1 MVGWRGEIATRV
13 RGECRPDEPLAP
25 RTSIK
30 VGGPADLLV
39 RPVDPPDLAALL
51 RAVRELGLPLAILG
65 GGANTLVADAGVR
78 GVVVRL
84 PTDFGEERCT
94 GEALLLSGGAPVA
107 RLAARGHALG
117 LVGAEFSAGIPGTLG
132 GATAMNAGTRL
143 GEMKQVLSR
152 VELATA
158 DGDGFVEAA
167 ALRLAYRHC
176 ELPRGAVVTRVECR
190 LRPGDVAASRA
201 VMEAD
206 VAHRRATQP
215 LTQPSFG
222 STFWNP
228 PGRFAGQL
236 IEAAGL
242 KGHRE
247 GGAMFSSLH
256 ANFIVN
262 LGTATARDVLAL
274 VGLARARVEERFGV
288 RLETEV
294 RPLGQFEPGQFEPG
308 QVRPLGQIEPG
319 QVRPLGQ
326 IEPGKV

>member
-1 MVGWRGEIATRV
+1 MSGWRGEIARRV
-13 RGECRPDEPLAP
+13 RGECRDDEPLAP
-25 RTSIK
+25 RTSIR
-30 VGGPADLLV
+30 VGGAADLLV
-39 RPVDPPDLAALL
+39 RPADPADLAVLL
-51 RAVRELGLPLAILG
+51 GAVRELGLPLAVLG

-84 PTDFGEERCT
+84 PTDFGEERCE
-94 GEALLLSGGAPVA
+94 GETLLLSAGAPIA
-107 RLAARGHALG
+107 RLALRGHALG

-158 DGDGFVEAA
+158 DGAGFVEAA

-176 ELPRGAVVTRVECR
+176 ELPAGALVTRVECR
-190 LRPGDVAASRA
+190 LRPGGVAASRA
-201 VMEAD
+201 AMEAD
-206 VAHRRATQP
+206 VAHRRRTQP

-236 IEAAGL
+236 LEAVGL
-242 KGHRE
+242 KGYRE
-247 GGAMFSSLH
+247 GGAIFSDLH

-262 LGTATARDVLAL
+262 LGQATARDVLAL
-274 VGLARARVEERFGV
+274 VRVGRARVAERFGIQ
-288 RLETEV
+288 LETEV
-294 RPLGQFEPGQFEPG
+294 RLLGTFSPDE
-308 QVRPLGQIEPG
+308 V
-319 QVRPLGQ
+319 
-326 IEPGKV
+326 

>member
-1 MVGWRGEIATRV
+1 MDGWRGELARRV

-39 RPVDPPDLAALL
+39 RPADPADLAVLL
-51 RAVRELGLPLAILG
+51 AAVGSLGVPLSVLG

-84 PTDFGEERCT
+84 PADFGEERAD
-94 GEALLLSGGAPVA
+94 GNRLLLSAGAPIG

-143 GEMKQVLSR
+143 GEMKQLLTR

-158 DGDGFVEAA
+158 DGLGLVPAA
-167 ALRLAYRHC
+167 ALQLAYRHSQ
-176 ELPRGAVVTRVECR
+176 LPPGSVVTRVELE
-190 LRPGDVAASRA
+190 LRPGDVAASQA
-201 VMEAD
+201 AMEAD
-206 VAHRRATQP
+206 LAHRRRTQP
-215 LTQPSFG
+215 LHQPSFG

-236 IEAAGL
+236 VEAVGL
-242 KGHRE
+242 KGYRL
-247 GGAMFSSLH
+247 GGAAFSERH

-262 LGTATARDVLAL
+262 LGAATASQVLAL
-274 VGLARARVEERFGV
+274 VRLAQARVEERFGV

-294 RPLGQFEPGQFEPG
+294 KLLGQFQPGE
-308 QVRPLGQIEPG
+308 V
-319 QVRPLGQ
+319 
-326 IEPGKV
+326 

>member
-1 MVGWRGEIATRV
+1 VTDWRAEIARRV

-30 VGGPADLLV
+30 VGGPAELLV
-39 RPVDPPDLAALL
+39 RPADPADLVALLAA
-51 RAVRELGLPLAILG
+51 VRHLGVPLSVLG
-65 GGANTLVADAGVR
+65 GGANTLVADAGVH

-84 PTDFGEERCT
+84 PTDLGEERAE
-94 GEALLLSGGAPVA
+94 GDRLLLSAGAPIG

-132 GATAMNAGTRL
+132 GATAMNAGTRT
-143 GEMKQVLSR
+143 GEMKQLLTR

-158 DGDGFVEAA
+158 DGLGFLPAE
-167 ALRLAYRHC
+167 ALRLAYRHS
-176 ELPRGAVVTRVECR
+176 ELPAGSVLTRVDLR

-201 VMEAD
+201 LMEAD
-206 VAHRRATQP
+206 VAHRRSTQP
-215 LTQPSFG
+215 LHQPSFG

-236 IEAAGL
+236 IEAVGL
-242 KGHRE
+242 KGHRV
-247 GGAMFSSLH
+247 GGAEFSTRH

-262 LGTATARDVLAL
+262 LGEATARDVLAL

-294 RPLGQFEPGQFEPG
+294 RLLGQFEVSEA
-308 QVRPLGQIEPG
+308 
-319 QVRPLGQ
+319 
-326 IEPGKV
+326 

>member
-1 MVGWRGEIATRV
+1 VSWRAEIARRV

-25 RTSIK
+25 RTSIR

-39 RPVDPPDLAALL
+39 RPADPADLATLL
-51 RAVRELGLPLAILG
+51 AAAAELGVPLAVLG

-84 PTDFGEERCT
+84 PGDFGEERDD
-94 GEALLLSGGAPVA
+94 GDRLLLSAGAPIG

-143 GEMKQVLSR
+143 GEMKQLLTR

-158 DGDGFVEAA
+158 DGLGFLPAA

-176 ELPRGAVVTRVECR
+176 ELPAGAVVTRVE
-190 LRPGDVAASRA
+190 LQLHAGDVAASRA
-201 VMEAD
+201 AMEAD
-206 VAHRRATQP
+206 LAQRRRTQP
-215 LTQPSFG
+215 LHQPSFG

-236 IEAAGL
+236 IEAVGL
-242 KGHRE
+242 KGHRL
-247 GGAMFSSLH
+247 GGAMFSEIH

-262 LGTATARDVLAL
+262 LGAATARDVLGL
-274 VGLARARVEERFGV
+274 VRLARARVEERFGV

-294 RPLGQFEPGQFEPG
+294 RRLGQFQADEVDE
-308 QVRPLGQIEPG
+308 V
-319 QVRPLGQ
+319 
-326 IEPGKV
+326 

>member
-1 MVGWRGEIATRV
+1 VTGWRGEIARRV
-13 RGECRPDEPLAP
+13 RGECRADEPLAP
-25 RTSIK
+25 RTSIR

-39 RPVDPPDLAALL
+39 RPADPADLAALL
-51 RAVRELGLPLAILG
+51 AAVRELGLPLSVLG

-84 PTDFGEERCT
+84 PADFGEERAE
-94 GEALLLSGGAPVA
+94 GETLLLSAGAPIG

-143 GEMKQVLSR
+143 GEMRQLLTR

-158 DGDGFVEAA
+158 EGLGFVPAA
-167 ALRLAYRHC
+167 ALQLAYRHSL
-176 ELPRGAVVTRVECR
+176 LPAGAVVTRVELR

-201 VMEAD
+201 AMEAD
-206 VAHRRATQP
+206 VAHRRRTQP
-215 LTQPSFG
+215 LHQPSFG

-236 IEAAGL
+236 IEAVGL
-242 KGHRE
+242 KGHRV
-247 GGAMFSSLH
+247 GGAMFSDLH

-262 LGTATARDVLAL
+262 LGGATARDVLAL
-274 VGLARARVEERFGV
+274 MRLARARVEERFGE
-288 RLETEV
+288 RLQAEV
-294 RPLGQFEPGQFEPG
+294 KLLGQFGAGE
-308 QVRPLGQIEPG
+308 V
-319 QVRPLGQ
+319 
-326 IEPGKV
+326 

>member
-1 MVGWRGEIATRV
+1 MDGWRGELARRV

-39 RPVDPPDLAALL
+39 RPADPDDLAVLL
-51 RAVRELGLPLAILG
+51 AAVRSLGVPLSVLG

-84 PTDFGEERCT
+84 PADFGEERAD
-94 GEALLLSGGAPVA
+94 GNRLLLSAGAPIG

-143 GEMKQVLSR
+143 GEMKQLLTR

-158 DGDGFVEAA
+158 DGLGLVPAA
-167 ALRLAYRHC
+167 ALQLAYRHSQ
-176 ELPRGAVVTRVECR
+176 LPPGAVVTRVE
-190 LRPGDVAASRA
+190 LELHPGDVGASQA
-201 VMEAD
+201 TMEAD
-206 VAHRRATQP
+206 LAHRRRTQP
-215 LTQPSFG
+215 LHQPSFG

-236 IEAAGL
+236 VEAVGL
-242 KGHRE
+242 KGYRL
-247 GGAMFSSLH
+247 GGAAFSERH

-262 LGTATARDVLAL
+262 LGAATAHQVLAL
-274 VGLARARVEERFGV
+274 VRLAQARVEERFGV

-294 RPLGQFEPGQFEPG
+294 KLLGQFQPAE
-308 QVRPLGQIEPG
+308 V
-319 QVRPLGQ
+319 
-326 IEPGKV
+326 

>member
-1 MVGWRGEIATRV
+1 MGPPPGDWRGEVARRV

-25 RTSIK
+25 RTSIR

-39 RPVDPPDLAALL
+39 RPTDPADLAALL
-51 RAVRELGLPLAILG
+51 AAVGELGLPLSILG

-84 PTDFGEERCT
+84 PADFGEERCE
-94 GEALLLSGGAPVA
+94 GETLLLSAGAPIA

-158 DGDGFVEAA
+158 GGAGFVEAA
-167 ALRLAYRHC
+167 SLRLAYRHC
-176 ELPRGAVVTRVECR
+176 ELPAGALVTRVECR
-190 LRPGDVAASRA
+190 LHPGDVAASRA
-201 VMEAD
+201 AMEAD
-206 VAHRRATQP
+206 VATRRRTQP

-236 IEAAGL
+236 IEAVGL
-242 KGHRE
+242 KGHRL
-247 GGAMFSSLH
+247 GGAMFSDLH

-262 LGTATARDVLAL
+262 LGTAAARDVLGL
-274 VGLARARVEERFGV
+274 VKLARARVEEQFGL

-294 RPLGQFEPGQFEPG
+294 RPLGQFEPGE
-308 QVRPLGQIEPG
+308 V
-319 QVRPLGQ
+319 
-326 IEPGKV
+326 

>member
-1 MVGWRGEIATRV
+1 MDGWRGELARRV

-39 RPVDPPDLAALL
+39 RPADPDDLAVLL
-51 RAVRELGLPLAILG
+51 AAVRSLGVPLSVLG

-84 PTDFGEERCT
+84 PADFGEERAD
-94 GEALLLSGGAPVA
+94 GNRLLLSAGAPIG

-143 GEMKQVLSR
+143 GEMKQLLTR

-158 DGDGFVEAA
+158 NGLGLVPAA
-167 ALRLAYRHC
+167 ALQLAYRHSQ
-176 ELPRGAVVTRVECR
+176 LPPGAVVTRVE
-190 LRPGDVAASRA
+190 LELHPGDVGASQA
-201 VMEAD
+201 TMEAD
-206 VAHRRATQP
+206 LAHRRRTQP
-215 LTQPSFG
+215 LHQPSFG

-236 IEAAGL
+236 VEAVGL
-242 KGHRE
+242 KGYRL
-247 GGAMFSSLH
+247 GGAAFSERH

-262 LGTATARDVLAL
+262 LGAATAHQVLAL
-274 VGLARARVEERFGV
+274 VRLAQARVEERFGV

-294 RPLGQFEPGQFEPG
+294 KLLGQFQPAE
-308 QVRPLGQIEPG
+308 V
-319 QVRPLGQ
+319 
-326 IEPGKV
+326 

>member
-1 MVGWRGEIATRV
+1 MDGWRGELARRV

-39 RPVDPPDLAALL
+39 RPADPDDLAVLL
-51 RAVRELGLPLAILG
+51 AAVRSLGVPLSVLG

-84 PTDFGEERCT
+84 PADFGEERAD
-94 GEALLLSGGAPVA
+94 GDRLLLSAGAPIG

-143 GEMKQVLSR
+143 GEMKQLLTR

-158 DGDGFVEAA
+158 DGLGLIPAA
-167 ALRLAYRHC
+167 ALQLAYRHSQ
-176 ELPRGAVVTRVECR
+176 LPPGAVVTRVELE
-190 LRPGDVAASRA
+190 LRPGDVGASQA
-201 VMEAD
+201 TMEAD
-206 VAHRRATQP
+206 LAQRRHTQP
-215 LTQPSFG
+215 LHQPSFG

-236 IEAAGL
+236 VEAVGL
-242 KGHRE
+242 KGYRL
-247 GGAMFSSLH
+247 GGAAFSERH

-262 LGTATARDVLAL
+262 LGAATARQVLTL
-274 VGLARARVEERFGV
+274 VRLAQARVEERFGV

-294 RPLGQFEPGQFEPG
+294 KLLGQFKPGE
-308 QVRPLGQIEPG
+308 V
-319 QVRPLGQ
+319 
-326 IEPGKV
+326 

>member
-1 MVGWRGEIATRV
+1 VTGWRGEIARRV

-25 RTSIK
+25 RTSVR

-39 RPVDPPDLAALL
+39 RPADPADLAALL
-51 RAVRELGLPLAILG
+51 AAVRELGLPLSVLG

-84 PTDFGEERCT
+84 PADFGEERAE
-94 GEALLLSGGAPVA
+94 GETLLLSAGAPIG

-143 GEMKQVLSR
+143 GEMSQLLTR

-158 DGDGFVEAA
+158 EGLGFVPAA
-167 ALRLAYRHC
+167 ALQLAYRRSL
-176 ELPRGAVVTRVECR
+176 LPAGAVVTRVELR

-201 VMEAD
+201 AMEAD
-206 VAHRRATQP
+206 VAHRRRTQP
-215 LTQPSFG
+215 LHQPSFG

-236 IEAAGL
+236 IEAVGL
-242 KGHRE
+242 KGHRV
-247 GGAMFSSLH
+247 GGAMFSDLH

-262 LGTATARDVLAL
+262 LGEATARDVLAL
-274 VGLARARVEERFGV
+274 MRLARARVEERFGE
-288 RLETEV
+288 RLQAEV
-294 RPLGQFEPGQFEPG
+294 KLLGQFGAGE
-308 QVRPLGQIEPG
+308 V
-319 QVRPLGQ
+319 
-326 IEPGKV
+326 

>member
-1 MVGWRGEIATRV
+1 MSPAAAGWRDQIARSV

-25 RTSIK
+25 RTSIR

-39 RPVDPPDLAALL
+39 RPADPADLSALLAA
-51 RAVRELGLPLAILG
+51 VRRLEVPLAVLG

-84 PTDFGEERCT
+84 PTGFGEERAA
-94 GEALLLSGGAPVA
+94 GETLLLSAGAPIGQ
-107 RLAARGHALG
+107 LAARGHALG

-132 GATAMNAGTRL
+132 GATAMNAGTGL
-143 GEMKQVLSR
+143 GEMKQLLTR

-158 DGDGFVEAA
+158 DGLGFVSAA
-167 ALRLAYRHC
+167 SLELAYRHC
-176 ELPRGAVVTRVECR
+176 QLPAGAVVTRVEVQ
-190 LRPGDVAASRA
+190 LRPGDVGASRA
-201 VMEAD
+201 AMEAD
-206 VAHRRATQP
+206 VAHRRQTQP
-215 LTQPSFG
+215 LNQPSFG

-236 IEAAGL
+236 IEAVGL
-242 KGHRE
+242 KGHRV
-247 GGAMFSSLH
+247 GGAEFSTRH

-262 LGTATARDVLAL
+262 LGEATARDVLAL

-294 RPLGQFEPGQFEPG
+294 RLLGQFEVSEA
-308 QVRPLGQIEPG
+308 
-319 QVRPLGQ
+319 
-326 IEPGKV
+326 